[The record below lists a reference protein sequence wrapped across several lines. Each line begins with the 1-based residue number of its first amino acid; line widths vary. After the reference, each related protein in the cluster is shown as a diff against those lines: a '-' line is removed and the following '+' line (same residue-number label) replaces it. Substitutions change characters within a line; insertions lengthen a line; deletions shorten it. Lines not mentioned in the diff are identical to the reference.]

1 MSTYK
6 TNWQLTETVMPEDMN
21 RIEENTKEN
30 NNALSEF
37 KKQYN
42 VDSKEENKKIDRKA
56 EKEDVILK
64 VTYPEDRD
72 CNSFKQANAFFYFD
86 TGTGEFKNTPE
97 GTIPHMSGR
106 VFIVKNTGERGF
118 QQEFIN
124 IYPTNRVTRYVRNY
138 TFGNDSWSK
147 WYKVYDEANKP
158 TPKDIGAYPVPKSR
172 VADFNTMLTEGQYL
186 ITSECSN
193 APVTGVRYGILLV
206 YVSSGDTH
214 NNSNNWVW
222 QEYYDTNGNRYWR
235 YKVNDMEWFPW
246 RKDYN
251 SGEKPTPHDIG
262 AISQTPTRVS
272 SINNI
277 TKPGFYVVD
286 SSEGPTRYG
295 RLLVLGWDN
304 SQKWVTQVFFSD
316 TTNKIYSRCIT
327 SLDGLKWS
335 GWSQIYS
342 TEYKP
347 TPQDIGALP
356 TTGGELS
363 GHLIMSPGQ
372 KFVGAHNYGYSCRT
386 KEGSD
391 DYVIYIDADNKV
403 HVGYSGRP
411 VKIDSL
417 DIVNKNNKKIY
428 HEDNKPTPED
438 IGASN
443 RRLVLDTGSSF
454 IVGGEADKYYPVIIQ
469 SLELHGIYGL
479 NKISISRAYN
489 TQAPDSW
496 NNATHRG
503 GLTLTL
509 LTTGDCYWGGNDM
522 YVEVL
527 RFSQSYSKM
536 VAGMNLSTQGIVVW
550 LRGGG
555 AKYYL
560 TSDYGEANRA
570 KVMLEG
576 FTDSA
581 NQVFNPR
588 DNDNNVG
595 SEILNLYRLRES
607 GLYDKGERVYSPN
620 NKPSLS
626 ALGAAAS
633 NHNHDSVYLGKTAT
647 AANSNK
653 LANMGLYDSSKGTQG
668 IPNVGNDGV
677 MEVGRMIDFHEP
689 GTNKDFNT
697 RLESING
704 ALKCWQDFSAPNLW
718 AQKYMRIND
727 WYGGPEDGR
736 LWYKQ
741 EGRILATENVQDFQV
756 ANRSVAKGDYWDN
769 GDSTRVFH
777 LGGGVRL
784 VRQWI
789 GTNASNSAGGVNY
802 TIHFPKAWS
811 WVIPI
816 SLVSDNMANTNSY
829 TSGYCT
835 IDALSNV
842 HLNGGCYQ
850 MTPGKSTRIHL
861 TYLAGE

>member
-1 MSTYK
+1 MGTYK
-6 TNWQLTETVMPEDMN
+6 TDWQLTETVMPEDMN

-42 VDSKEENKKIDRKA
+42 ADSKEENKKIDRKA
-56 EKEDVILK
+56 EKEEVILK
-64 VTYPEDRD
+64 VPYPEDRD

-172 VADFNTMLTEGQYL
+172 VVDFNTMLTEGQYL

-235 YKVNDMEWFPW
+235 YKVNDREWFPW

-262 AISQTPTRVS
+262 AISQTPARVS
-272 SINNI
+272 SINNL

-372 KFVGAHNYGYSCRT
+372 KFIGAYNYGYSCRT
-386 KEGSD
+386 KEGND
-391 DYVIYIDADNKV
+391 DYVIYIDSDNKV
-403 HVGYSGRP
+403 HIGYNGRS
-411 VKIDSL
+411 VKIDSV

-428 HEDNKPTPED
+428 HEDNRPTPSDIGAAPIDHNHDNKYMQNTRGEVTDFNNIKAPGIYTVGGNDIPNAPHNGSIYGSLLVMSKKGGEYNQLFINSVGLTYTRFYNNQGFWTEWNALYGNLNKPKPSD
-438 IGASN
+438 IGAS
-443 RRLVLDTGSSF
+443 
-454 IVGGEADKYYPVIIQ
+454 A
-469 SLELHGIYGL
+469 
-479 NKISISRAYN
+479 
-489 TQAPDSW
+489 
-496 NNATHRG
+496 
-503 GLTLTL
+503 
-509 LTTGDCYWGGNDM
+509 
-522 YVEVL
+522 
-527 RFSQSYSKM
+527 
-536 VAGMNLSTQGIVVW
+536 
-550 LRGGG
+550 
-555 AKYYL
+555 
-560 TSDYGEANRA
+560 SD
-570 KVMLEG
+570 
-576 FTDSA
+576 
-581 NQVFNPR
+581 
-588 DNDNNVG
+588 
-595 SEILNLYRLRES
+595 
-607 GLYDKGERVYSPN
+607 
-620 NKPSLS
+620 
-626 ALGAAAS
+626 
-633 NHNHDSVYLGKTAT
+633 HNHDSAYLGKTAT
-647 AANSNK
+647 AVDSNK
-653 LANMGLYDSSKGTQG
+653 LRGWLLAEASTKYRGVPFVNH
-668 IPNVGNDGV
+668 DGV
-677 MEVGRMIDFHEP
+677 MELGHMLDFHLPNSSADFDARIEV
-689 GTNKDFNT
+689 GNGVLTMLGDFVATNQYIK
-697 RLESING
+697 
-704 ALKCWQDFSAPNLW
+704 
-718 AQKYMRIND
+718 KYLRIKD
-727 WYGGPEDGR
+727 WYDGGQDAK

-741 EGRILATENVQDFQV
+741 QNKGLYMDDVSDLFVGGKNV
-756 ANRSVAKGDYWDN
+756 ALGKWE
-769 GDSTRVFH
+769 STGGADVYL
-777 LGGGVRL
+777 LGGTLRL
-784 VRQWI
+784 VRQVI
-789 GTNASNSAGGVNY
+789 TTGVANSGGGANY

-811 WVIPI
+811 WVQPI
-816 SLVSDNMANTNSY
+816 SLVSDNMGNANTY

-835 IDALSNV
+835 IDAWSNS

-850 MTPGKSTRIHL
+850 MVAGKSTRITL
-861 TYLAGE
+861 TYLAGI